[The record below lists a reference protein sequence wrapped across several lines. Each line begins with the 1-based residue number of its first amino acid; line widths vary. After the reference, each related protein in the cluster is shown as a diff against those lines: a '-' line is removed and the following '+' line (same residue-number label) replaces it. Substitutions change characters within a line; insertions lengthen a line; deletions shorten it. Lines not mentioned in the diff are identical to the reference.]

1 MGCHGVSLLRWRS
14 GGSNTPTIRRPYPF
28 MPSPTFAHSSRY
40 LSMLRFHPEC
50 FGHPDQIGHRS
61 RSHFL
66 HKMTAMHLHGDLA
79 EADFGCDLFAHQPAR
94 HQSHDFA
101 LARGERCE
109 MRLQVRDPI
118 LMFTPFLI
126 TLDRSRNGIQKI
138 LIAKR
143 LGEEID
149 SAGLHGP
156 HRHGN
161 IAMSRNEHDR
171 NANIRLRQL
180 GLEVETAQSRQP
192 DVEYKAA
199 WNIRTLALQEL
210 LRRCEY
216 LDPQLYR
223 LKEPRKRLTHRGVVV
238 HDEDDRLVRAPNG
251 LR

>member
-1 MGCHGVSLLRWRS
+1 
-14 GGSNTPTIRRPYPF
+14 
-28 MPSPTFAHSSRY
+28 
-40 LSMLRFHPEC
+40 
-50 FGHPDQIGHRS
+50 
-61 RSHFL
+61 
-66 HKMTAMHLHGDLA
+66 
-79 EADFGCDLFAHQPAR
+79 
-94 HQSHDFA
+94 
-101 LARGERCE
+101 
-109 MRLQVRDPI
+109 
-118 LMFTPFLI
+118 MFTPFLI
-126 TLDRSRNGIQKI
+126 ELDRSRNGIQKI

-156 HRHGN
+156 YRHGY
-161 IAMSRNEHDR
+161 ISMSRNEHDR

-199 WNIRTLALQEL
+199 WNIRTLALQEF

-238 HDEDDRLVRAPNG
+238 HDEDDRLVRAPDG
-251 LR
+251 LRGRTALGHPAAPHCGSAEAKINAGRLTQPPDPLQKPPVSTWIQGQKPV